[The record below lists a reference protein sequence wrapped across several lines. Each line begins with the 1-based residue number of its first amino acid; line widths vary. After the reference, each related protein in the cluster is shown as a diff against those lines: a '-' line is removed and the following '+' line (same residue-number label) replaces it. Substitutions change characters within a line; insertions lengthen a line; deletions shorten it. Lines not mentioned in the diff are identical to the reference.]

1 MMLAR
6 RHQDELVAITVRRLQ
21 LGVDVGPNSPAGRS
35 VKGANINNSHVA
47 RERSRFLKLKLSFV
61 HGRQYFWRRKQRE
74 SMKQPMKPPLKLL
87 LASIHD
93 VSPRFETEVDQLLD
107 LLEPHVGNRLAM
119 LVVPN
124 HWGDCPIMPG
134 SAFASR
140 LRGWSDAGIEIFLHG
155 FFHRD
160 DSVHRGILNRA
171 RGRLMTAEEGEF
183 LGLPIA
189 EASSRIAA
197 GRSLLQDI
205 TGRPVAG
212 FIAPAWLY
220 GFGARRALEEMDI
233 PLAEDHFRVW
243 SPARRSI
250 LTRGPVITWA
260 SRSAARLASSLV
272 MARMLR
278 ALPISALRIGVHP
291 PDAHQPEIRDSIE
304 RTFAYA
310 CAGRRAGAYGDL
322 LAR

>member
-1 MMLAR
+1 
-6 RHQDELVAITVRRLQ
+6 
-21 LGVDVGPNSPAGRS
+21 
-35 VKGANINNSHVA
+35 
-47 RERSRFLKLKLSFV
+47 
-61 HGRQYFWRRKQRE
+61 
-74 SMKQPMKPPLKLL
+74 MKQPMKPPLKLL

-124 HWGDCPIMPG
+124 HWGDAPIMPG

-171 RGRLMTAEEGEF
+171 RGRLMTAGEGEF

-243 SPARRSI
+243 SPAPAINSHARAGDNLGKPERGSISLFPGHGTNASGAPHVRLEDRRS
-250 LTRGPVITWA
+250 P
-260 SRSAARLASSLV
+260 ARC
-272 MARMLR
+272 
-278 ALPISALRIGVHP
+278 P
-291 PDAHQPEIRDSIE
+291 P
-304 RTFAYA
+304 
-310 CAGRRAGAYGDL
+310 AGNP
-322 LAR
+322 